1 MIRKLITGI
10 VVIAAGL
17 GIYAFVKSHGPEAA
31 PDEEKTPSIVPVQTG
46 TLTNVTLHRY
56 VEGYGTVEPAPATA
70 DQPAASA
77 MLAAPVAGVVV
88 KVNATI
94 GQQVKKGDV
103 LAELNSGA
111 LTVDSAVQ
119 EVERQKQLY
128 AQQNTSL
135 KNLQTA
141 EAQLASLRIIAPL
154 SGTVTRLNIK
164 AGESVDVNTAVAEVI
179 DLNRLA
185 VSAAIPATEANDL
198 KTGQDVQISGTGFQP
213 VDGQDARSTA
223 TTLAFISPA
232 VDAASG
238 TVLTRATLAAN
249 SGLRPGQ
256 FVQLKIVTAVHAST
270 LAAPAESVVTDE
282 SGHSVVALV
291 KGDEAAQTPVKTD
304 LRENGWVEISG
315 TGLKAGDTV
324 VSVGAYGL
332 PEKTKI
338 RLLGAAEEPASTNST
353 PAKAEATTTNSAP
366 AK

>member
-10 VVIAAGL
+10 VVVAAGL
-17 GIYAFVKSHGPEAA
+17 GIYAFIKSRGPEAA
-31 PDEEKTPSIVPVQTG
+31 SDEEKTTSVVTVQTG
-46 TLTNVTLHRY
+46 ALTNVTLHRY

-70 DQPAASA
+70 DQPAAGA
-77 MLAAPVAGVVV
+77 MLASPVAGVVAR
-88 KVNATI
+88 VNVII

-128 AQQNTSL
+128 AQQNTAL

-154 SGTVTRLNIK
+154 SGTVARLNVK

-185 VSAAIPATEANDL
+185 VSAAIPAAEAKDL
-198 KTGQDVQISGTGFQP
+198 KTGQDVQVLTDP
-213 VDGQDARSTA
+213 PAT

-232 VDAASG
+232 VDASSG
-238 TVLTRATLAAN
+238 TVLARANLAAN
-249 SGLRPGQ
+249 SRLRPGQ
-256 FVQLKIVTAVHAST
+256 FVQLKIITAVHASC

-282 SGHSVVALV
+282 SGHSVIALV
-291 KGDEAAQTPVKTD
+291 KGDEAAQSPVQTG

-324 VSVGAYGL
+324 VTIGAYGL

-338 RLLGAAEEPASTNST
+338 HVLGSAAGVTTTTNST
-353 PAKAEATTTNSAP
+353 PAK
-366 AK
+366 

>member
-10 VVIAAGL
+10 VVVAAGL
-17 GIYAFVKSHGPEAA
+17 GIYAFIKSRGPEAA
-31 PDEEKTPSIVPVQTG
+31 SDEDKTPSVVTVQLG
-46 TLTNVTLHRY
+46 ALTNVTLHRY
-56 VEGYGTVEPAPATA
+56 VEGYGTIEAAPATA
-70 DQPAASA
+70 DQPAAGA
-77 MLAAPVAGVVV
+77 TLAAPVAGVVAR
-88 KVNATI
+88 VNVIA

-111 LTVDSAVQ
+111 MTVDSAEQ

-135 KNLQTA
+135 KNLQSA
-141 EAQLASLRIIAPL
+141 EAQLASLRVVAPL
-154 SGTVTRLNIK
+154 SGTVTRVNVK

-185 VSAAIPATEANDL
+185 VSAAIPAAEAKDL
-198 KTGQDVQISGTGFQP
+198 KTGEDVQVLTDPP
-213 VDGQDARSTA
+213 VTA
-223 TTLAFISPA
+223 TLAFISPA

-238 TVLTRATLAAN
+238 TVLTRATLAAD

-256 FVQLKIVTAVHAST
+256 FVKLKIVTAVHANC

-282 SGHSVVALV
+282 DGKSVIALV
-291 KGDEAAQTPVKTD
+291 KGDEAARVPVQTD

-315 TGLKAGDTV
+315 TGLKAGDSV
-324 VSVGAYGL
+324 VTVGAYGL

-338 RLLGAAEEPASTNST
+338 RVLGSATDETTTTNST
-353 PAKAEATTTNSAP
+353 PAK
-366 AK
+366 

>member
-1 MIRKLITGI
+1 MIRKLIITVI
-10 VVIAAGL
+10 VVVAAGL
-17 GIYAFVKSHGPEAA
+17 GIYAFIKSRGPEAV
-31 PDEEKTPSIVPVQTG
+31 PDEEKTTSIVTVQTG
-46 TLTNVTLHRY
+46 VLTNVTLHRY

-70 DQPAASA
+70 DQPAAGA
-77 MLAAPVAGVVV
+77 MLAAPVAGVVA
-88 KVNATI
+88 KVNVIA

-111 LTVDSAVQ
+111 MTVDSAEQ

-135 KNLQTA
+135 KNLQSA
-141 EAQLASLRIIAPL
+141 EAQLASLRVVAPL
-154 SGTVTRLNIK
+154 SGTVTRLNVK

-185 VSAAIPATEANDL
+185 VSAAIPAAEAKDL
-198 KTGQDVQISGTGFQP
+198 KTGEEVQVSGTGFQP
-213 VDGQDARSTA
+213 VDGQDARSTTA
-223 TTLAFISPA
+223 TLAFISPA

-238 TVLTRATLAAN
+238 TVLTRATLAAD

-256 FVQLKIVTAVHAST
+256 FVQLKIVTAVHANC

-282 SGHSVVALV
+282 DGKSVIALV
-291 KGDEAAQTPVKTD
+291 KGDEAAQTPVQTD

-315 TGLKAGDTV
+315 TGLKAGDSV
-324 VSVGAYGL
+324 VTVGAYGL

-338 RLLGAAEEPASTNST
+338 RVLGAITDEAAPTNST
-353 PAKAEATTTNSAP
+353 PAK
-366 AK
+366 